1 MSLYIDWIDSIYGGF
16 RISWTPNQYKFV
28 KTPFPCIWSNRD
40 MSLFSF
46 WPISPQFCIVKSTK
60 ASEKWSHMGEGLGGP
75 LFHALGMVF
84 RLFWGIFVNFVQ
96 WEGVFKGL
104 FATFPAF
111 SICQNTF
118 PLQKSGKFNGKVF
131 WQIVIKPK
139 AMGRWFQ
146 QRLLLHHIKS
156 NLLVNFSS
164 FWCLWAP

>member
-1 MSLYIDWIDSIYGGF
+1 MSSTAWGMIILLTY
-16 RISWTPNQYKFV
+16 QHQFV

-84 RLFWGIFVNFVQ
+84 RLFWGIFVIFLQ

-111 SICQNTF
+111 SIRQNTF

-139 AMGRWFQ
+139 AMKRCFCDG
-146 QRLLLHHIKS
+146 KG
-156 NLLVNFSS
+156 FSTKCNCWKCDGKAFTKTHS
-164 FWCLWAP
+164 LGL